1 MNTVGSKI
9 IRALEVIRVKKRI
22 PNAVYERNIC
32 EVMIFRIYTAYYK
45 HEMIKIG

>member
-32 EVMIFRIYTAYYK
+32 EVMIFRLTIVYNK
-45 HEMIKIG
+45 HM